1 MPPPHASRGRSRTRR
16 VSTTSASRAA
26 RRCCGSGDSRM
37 SDADRLETVLATVPD
52 PADRAWLRRV
62 LEGLAAQCAASDTT
76 ASRFP
81 FVLQLAGLTLHG
93 LVATEGD
100 GELQEQ
106 LGGLD
111 VPRSTEPIDGAQR
124 GPGRPSY
131 AALLTEAV
139 AALGRRLDRRGSL
152 AEQARQV
159 LKHIAGT
166 GIEASAVPSLRTAE
180 TFLSSRRNSREKLHG
195 NSRRGK
201 RQARRKRCST
211 K

>member
-1 MPPPHASRGRSRTRR
+1 
-16 VSTTSASRAA
+16 
-26 RRCCGSGDSRM
+26 M
-37 SDADRLETVLATVPD
+37 SDADRLEAVLATVPD

-62 LEGLAAQCAASDTT
+62 LEGLAAQCATPDTT
-76 ASRFP
+76 ASRFA
-81 FVLQLAGLTLHG
+81 FCLQIAGLSVRG
-93 LVATEGD
+93 VVETEGD

-139 AALGRRLDRRGSL
+139 AALGARLDGRLSL
-152 AEQARQV
+152 AARAHQV
-159 LKHIAGT
+159 LKHIAST
-166 GIEASAVPSLRTAE
+166 RIEASAIPSLRTVE
-180 TFLSSRRNSREKLHG
+180 DFLAVREKLHG

-201 RQARRKRCST
+201 KRTRRKRCST
-211 K
+211 KS